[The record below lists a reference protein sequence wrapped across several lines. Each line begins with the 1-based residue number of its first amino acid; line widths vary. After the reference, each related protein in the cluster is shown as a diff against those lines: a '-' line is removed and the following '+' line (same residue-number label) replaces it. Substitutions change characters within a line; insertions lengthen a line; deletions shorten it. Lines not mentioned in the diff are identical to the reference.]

1 MAAAV
6 TVSRMRAAPR
16 VSTLSLAS
24 FAIVSAFS
32 TLSALSAIAL
42 LPSAVHAQSA
52 NVAVTDAMLQSP
64 APEDWLMWRR
74 TPNGWGYSPLDQVD
88 RTNVAKLALAWSMD
102 LNPGSVQEGT
112 PLVHDGILY
121 MPHPGDVV
129 TAVDAATGVELW
141 RFQREMPEDLG
152 DYIPAVETERAL
164 ALYGD
169 VIITTT
175 NDDYIVGI
183 DAKTGEQ
190 RYATQILDY
199 RVNPAQQS
207 SGAIVIDGKAISGR
221 GCMPAAGPEACVIT
235 AHDAKT
241 GEEIWRLNTI
251 QKPGEGE
258 DTWGGL
264 PWEARWHVGAWMM
277 PSYDPELGLLYFG
290 TSVTAPAPKFML
302 AGNDNKYLYHNSTLA
317 IDPDDGRIVWHYQ
330 HLVDHWDLDHPFE
343 RLLVDTEVA
352 PDPAQVAWI
361 NPDIEAGRVYKVI
374 TGIPGKTGLVYTL
387 DRETG
392 EFLWARPTV
401 HQTVVQS
408 IDGATGEATVNPAM
422 TFTGMGQKAEVCPAL
437 SGGKNWWA
445 GAYSPLNNTM
455 FYGLQN
461 TCSDVTV
468 IQDKPDPDGLYGIQ
482 GAEKLAPGRTNLG
495 TVYAIDAATGQ
506 TKWTFDMPG
515 TALSMVATG
524 GGLVFGGDIEGN
536 VRAFDQES
544 GDVLWEANL
553 GSSVTGYPISFAAGG
568 RQYIAFGTG
577 SSVTTSGHRRLMP
590 GITAGIEN
598 RLYVFALPE

>member
-1 MAAAV
+1 MAPKAINPAQAARLSVV
-6 TVSRMRAAPR
+6 TVACL
-16 VSTLSLAS
+16 LSLAPVLVS
-24 FAIVSAFS
+24 TASAQPAAFVPVSDAI
-32 TLSALSAIAL
+32 
-42 LPSAVHAQSA
+42 
-52 NVAVTDAMLQSP
+52 LQDP

-74 TPNGWGYSPLDQVD
+74 TLNGWGYSPLAQVSRD
-88 RTNVAKLALAWSMD
+88 NVDTLKLAWTMD
-102 LNPGSVQEGT
+102 LNAGSVQEGT
-112 PLVHDGILY
+112 PLVYDGVMY

-129 TAVDAATGVELW
+129 SAVDAATGNELW
-141 RFQREMPEDLG
+141 RFSRTMPEDLG

-164 ALYGD
+164 AIYKD

-190 RYATQILDY
+190 RYAKQILDY
-199 RVNPAQQS
+199 RVHPAQQS
-207 SGAIVIDGKAISGR
+207 SGAIVINGKAISGR

-235 AHDAKT
+235 AHDAET
-241 GEEIWRLNTI
+241 GDELWRLNTI

-277 PSYDPELGLLYFG
+277 PSYDPELNLLYMG

-317 IDPDDGRIVWHYQ
+317 INPDTGTIVWYYQ

-352 PDPAQVAWI
+352 PDPEQVAWI
-361 NPDIEAGRVYKVI
+361 NPDIEAGRIYKVV

-408 IDGATGEATVNPAM
+408 IDGATGDATVNPAM
-422 TFTGMGQKAEVCPAL
+422 TFTAMGQKAEVCPAL
-437 SGGKNWWA
+437 SGGKNWQA

-468 IQDKPDPDGLYGIQ
+468 TQDKPDPEGLYGLQ
-482 GAEKLAPGRTNLG
+482 GTEKITPGRTNLG
-495 TVYAIDAATGQ
+495 TVYAVNARTGQ
-506 TKWTFDMPG
+506 TVWTFDMPG

-536 VRAFDQES
+536 VRAFDQDT
-544 GDVLWEANL
+544 GAVLWEANL
-553 GSSVTGYPISFAAGG
+553 GSSVTGYPISFAVEG
-568 RQYIAFGTG
+568 RQYVAFGTG
-577 SSVTTSGHRRLMP
+577 SSVTTAGHRRLMA
-590 GITAGIEN
+590 GITAGSEN